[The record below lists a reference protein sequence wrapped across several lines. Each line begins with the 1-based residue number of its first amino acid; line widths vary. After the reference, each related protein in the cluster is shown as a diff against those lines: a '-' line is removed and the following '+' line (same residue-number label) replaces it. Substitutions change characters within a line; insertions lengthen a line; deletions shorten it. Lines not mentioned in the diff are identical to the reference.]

1 MPYGLYSL
9 PEKKRHLRK
18 AKYIW
23 AKFEGIDHYGEKT
36 RVAETRAAALL
47 SRSKNKP
54 GSGDAHL

>member
-1 MPYGLYSL
+1 LYSL

-36 RVAETRAAALL
+36 RVAEARAAALL